1 MINEGQIR
9 TGVIGVGYLGQHHAR
24 IYSNMPG
31 VKLVGVVDINKER
44 ADEIAKTYSTT
55 PFYDYRELLDKVDAV
70 SIVVPTVLHHKVAMD
85 LIANDIDI
93 LLEKPITTTIAEAED
108 LIMEAEGHSLILQI
122 GHLERFNA
130 AMMALAKI
138 IKGPRFIESHRL
150 GPFIDRGTDVSVILD
165 LMIHDIDILL
175 SLVASD
181 VEEIR
186 AVGVPVLS
194 SDIDIANAR
203 IEFKSGC
210 VANVTASRISK
221 EKMRKIRIFQ
231 EDAYISLDYQAQE
244 LFVYRKS
251 GGDGLEKPKIAMD
264 RIEVEKGEPLQAEL
278 TAFIDSVRRRTR
290 PLVSGHEGKEALK
303 VALKVLGAIKK

>member
-1 MINEGQIR
+1 
-9 TGVIGVGYLGQHHAR
+9 
-24 IYSNMPG
+24 
-31 VKLVGVVDINKER
+31 
-44 ADEIAKTYSTT
+44 
-55 PFYDYRELLDKVDAV
+55 
-70 SIVVPTVLHHKVAMD
+70 
-85 LIANDIDI
+85 
-93 LLEKPITTTIAEAED
+93 
-108 LIMEAEGHSLILQI
+108 
-122 GHLERFNA
+122 
-130 AMMALAKI
+130 
-138 IKGPRFIESHRL
+138 
-150 GPFIDRGTDVSVILD
+150 DRGTDVSVILD

-175 SLVASD
+175 SLVNSE
-181 VEEIR
+181 VEDIR

-210 VANVTASRISK
+210 VANVTASRISR

-244 LFVYRKS
+244 LFVYRKA

>member
-1 MINEGQIR
+1 MTDKGEIR

-24 IYSNMPG
+24 IYSSMPG

-44 ADEIAKTYSTT
+44 ADEIARAYSTT

-108 LIMEAEGHSLILQI
+108 LIREADGHSLILQI

-150 GPFIDRGTDVSVILD
+150 GPFIDRGTDVSVIL
-165 LMIHDIDILL
+165 
-175 SLVASD
+175 
-181 VEEIR
+181 
-186 AVGVPVLS
+186 
-194 SDIDIANAR
+194 
-203 IEFKSGC
+203 
-210 VANVTASRISK
+210 
-221 EKMRKIRIFQ
+221 
-231 EDAYISLDYQAQE
+231 
-244 LFVYRKS
+244 
-251 GGDGLEKPKIAMD
+251 
-264 RIEVEKGEPLQAEL
+264 
-278 TAFIDSVRRRTR
+278 
-290 PLVSGHEGKEALK
+290 
-303 VALKVLGAIKK
+303 